1 MQYSL
6 DCTNYSTSIPQGTDA
21 KEYTVY
27 YKVVVNAG
35 YNDEAPASF
44 KVTIAP
50 KTVSSPV
57 ITLSETSYTYDGQAK
72 EPTVTVKDGE
82 TTLVL
87 NTDYTVSYSN
97 NINAATASATNA
109 PTVTITGKG
118 NYDSNTTATKTFTI
132 SKATM
137 VVSATGFEGIYDGQA
152 HTISVTAP
160 ENATIK
166 YGLEIAEQGLEEAC
180 RRSDVIC
187 SGVNTFDGVLTC
199 KNVAAAHGL
208 EYTDIKTLIH

>member
-1 MQYSL
+1 MYTGAAQDPITAGSSITGTMQYSL

-82 TTLVL
+82 TTIP
-87 NTDYTVSYSN
+87 NSEYTVSYSN
-97 NINAATASATNA
+97 NTEVGTA
-109 PTVTITGKG
+109 TVTITDKEGG
-118 NYDSNTTATKTFTI
+118 NYIVSGSSTFEI
-132 SKATM
+132 KAKEDPDTP
-137 VVSATGFEGIYDGQA
+137 
-152 HTISVTAP
+152 TISV
-160 ENATIK
+160 EIK
-166 YGLEIAEQGLEEAC
+166 ISAAKQVAYCSDKDLDNQWFNLQGLRVENPGKGLYIKNGKK
-180 RRSDVIC
+180 VI
-187 SGVNTFDGVLTC
+187 VR
-199 KNVAAAHGL
+199 
-208 EYTDIKTLIH
+208 